1 MIYAPYFLTTKKIL
15 DLKDIF
21 FHYLAFAVSRM

>member
-1 MIYAPYFLTTKKIL
+1 MIYAPYFLTTQKIL

-21 FHYLAFAVSRM
+21 FHYLAVAVSRV